1 MPKTKS
7 QIPQGS
13 FALLN
18 KCNGKGEQA
27 IYLRYF
33 AGKYV
38 KRSTDIWILPE
49 DWDKAK
55 QEVKPRNRNAARINN
70 RLADI
75 KQKVDAQL
83 IAYSEGVL
91 SPEVVL
97 RMMDGSF
104 VPEDQRAKRTLF
116 IDYAKDV
123 NELLYKRGDYGY
135 AVFYN
140 KKLSIEA
147 FGRFVEDELGMQPL
161 SLNQVTL
168 ELIDKYVTY
177 RREKLHNTSIEG
189 INKTLVPLV
198 RSLEYA
204 KDNGLLDP
212 KVAMP
217 VIENAYLETKG
228 RHYDPDTVKKEK
240 VRFLTPDQFSAL
252 LNYKP
257 SSNSKERTKE
267 LLDIFFFS
275 YYSCGLRVSDVITLE
290 WSQVDWSKKRIDKVQ
305 VKTKQRGKIQPLLSP
320 QAIDILNR
328 WKEKGRNSRFVF
340 DFFPEGYQFS
350 QDEKSQREFKMRCN
364 SVERTLNQSLNAIGR
379 KLGFPYALS
388 MHVARH
394 TFCVNAISN
403 GFSLHFISQLMGHQ
417 SILATE
423 KTYAE
428 FLETTIDKEM
438 EKIENLYQENL

>member
-1 MPKTKS
+1 M
-7 QIPQGS
+7 
-13 FALLN
+13 
-18 KCNGKGEQA
+18 
-27 IYLRYF
+27 
-33 AGKYV
+33 
-38 KRSTDIWILPE
+38 
-49 DWDKAK
+49 
-55 QEVKPRNRNAARINN
+55 
-70 RLADI
+70 
-75 KQKVDAQL
+75 DAQL

-116 IDYAKDV
+116 VDYAKEV

-140 KKLSIEA
+140 KKLNIEA
-147 FGRFVEDELGMQPL
+147 FGRFVEDVLGMQPL
-161 SLNQVTL
+161 SLNQVTP

-198 RSLEYA
+198 RTLEYA

-228 RHYDPDTVKKEK
+228 RHYDPDTIKKEK
-240 VRFLTPDQFSAL
+240 VRFLTPDQFTAL
-252 LNYKP
+252 QNYKP

-275 YYSCGLRVSDVITLE
+275 YFSCGLRVSDVITLE
-290 WSQVDWSKKRIDKVQ
+290 WSQVDWAKKRIDKVQ
-305 VKTKQRGKIQPLLSP
+305 VKTKQRGKILPLLSP

-328 WKEKGRNSRFVF
+328 WNRFGGIITSQMVNRHFKLIKVRYQIKARNFSTHSLRKTFGRRVVDMAGPNAEMALIKLSEIFNHASPLVTRRYLGLRQEELGEIYEKLLF
-340 DFFPEGYQFS
+340 
-350 QDEKSQREFKMRCN
+350 
-364 SVERTLNQSLNAIGR
+364 
-379 KLGFPYALS
+379 
-388 MHVARH
+388 
-394 TFCVNAISN
+394 
-403 GFSLHFISQLMGHQ
+403 
-417 SILATE
+417 
-423 KTYAE
+423 
-428 FLETTIDKEM
+428 
-438 EKIENLYQENL
+438 